1 MLFIMGT
8 TNRMPPSEGG
18 TIMQT
23 LRQDAQAIIDKA
35 LADEIYLEPLTVET
49 IRRIIGFSGL

>member
-35 LADEIYLEPLTVET
+35 LADALPDSAVRRALEQFQKPEA
-49 IRRIIGFSGL
+49 